1 MKSTLLDKIKLET
14 KINNLKE
21 LSNKHHHFTIS
32 QNENSIVIKTSN
44 GDDWIFIVVISLIC
58 GIFIFSMAVFKFEL
72 LVVLIVLGQLLMF
85 FLLPLFLYFK
95 FGPTTNDIVIDLEEK
110 AIKISS
116 NNILGKHVR
125 KPKVIKME
133 SYKGLRTIEKSRAE
147 SGYIKRVFLIHSGKK
162 IQLIDLPLK
171 PASYCK
177 NFASTFNKII
187 ISQKKLL
194 TQG

>member
-1 MKSTLLDKIKLET
+1 MKSTPLDKIKLET
-14 KINNLKE
+14 NINNLKE
-21 LSNKHHHFTIS
+21 LSNKHHHYTIS
-32 QNENSIVIKTSN
+32 QNENSIVIKTPN
-44 GDDWIFIVVISLIC
+44 GDDWILIVMISLIYGFFIFMMGVCYFEPVAILMFSGYLVVISLI
-58 GIFIFSMAVFKFEL
+58 F
-72 LVVLIVLGQLLMF
+72 
-85 FLLPLFLYFK
+85 FLYFK

-116 NNILGKHVR
+116 NNILGKYVR

-133 SYKGLRTIEKSRAE
+133 SYKGLRTIEKSRGGT
-147 SGYIKRVFLIHSGKK
+147 GYIKRVFLIHSGKK

-171 PASYCK
+171 PVSYCK

-187 ISQKKLL
+187 KAQKQLL

>member
-1 MKSTLLDKIKLET
+1 MKSTPLDKTKLKT
-14 KINNLKE
+14 NINNLKE
-21 LSNKHHHFTIS
+21 LSNKHNHFTIS
-32 QNENSIVIKTSN
+32 QNENSIVIKTPN
-44 GDDWIFIVVISLIC
+44 GDDWILIVMISLIYGFFIFMMGVWYFEPVAILTFSGYLVVISLI
-58 GIFIFSMAVFKFEL
+58 F
-72 LVVLIVLGQLLMF
+72 
-85 FLLPLFLYFK
+85 FLYFK

-133 SYKGLRTIEKSRAE
+133 SYKGLRTIEKSRGG

-171 PASYCK
+171 PVSYCK

>member
-1 MKSTLLDKIKLET
+1 MKSTPLDKIKLDT

-32 QNENSIVIKTSN
+32 QNENSIVIKTPN
-44 GDDWIFIVVISLIC
+44 GDDWIFIVVISLIY
-58 GIFIFSMAVFKFEL
+58 GFLIFLMGLCHFEPVAILAFSGY
-72 LVVLIVLGQLLMF
+72 LVVISLIF
-85 FLLPLFLYFK
+85 FLYFK

-133 SYKGLRTIEKSRAE
+133 SYKGLRTIEKSRGG

-171 PASYCK
+171 PVSYCK

-194 TQG
+194 TQV